1 MTTLLALFLA
11 LETTSGVVFPRI
23 QQKTTPDVLSSAKA
37 EIERIIALSGAEVS
51 VIYRPVGGALHGEIL
66 INPDTTYH
74 AASTMKVPVMIE
86 LFRQVDAK
94 LIKLDDQIPVSNIFH
109 SIVDGSEY
117 TLASNEAAD
126 GPAFLAIGKTMSY
139 RDLCEQMITISS
151 NLATNVLMEKLGVE
165 NIRATVAKLKAPGM
179 NVLRGVEDQKAFDK
193 GMSNQT
199 TARALM
205 TLLTAIANGAA
216 GSKSSCAEMQAI
228 LKRQKFNDGI
238 PAGVPAE
245 IAVAHKTG
253 TITAIHHDAAIV
265 YAKEPYILV
274 VMTRGMP
281 DEKKSDLLI
290 AEISRIIYRMVTT
303 SASLTG
309 LGPVASDGLFL
320 ISPFTTIDVDP
331 PPSRLS
337 ASVR

>member
-1 MTTLLALFLA
+1 LSA
-11 LETTSGVVFPRI
+11 TTSGVVFSASH
-23 QQKTTPDVLSSAKA
+23 QKTTPDVVS
-37 EIERIIALSGAEVS
+37 EINRIVGLSGAEVS
-51 VIYRPVGGALHGEIL
+51 VVYRPLAAPSGSEIL
-66 INPDTTYH
+66 IDPDVVYH

-94 LIKLDDQIPVSNIFH
+94 SLKLDDQIPVSNIFH
-109 SIVDGSEY
+109 SIVDGSEF
-117 TLASNEAAD
+117 TLTSSEEAD
-126 GPAFLAIGKTMSY
+126 GPVFLAIGKTMSY

-165 NIRATVAKLKAPGM
+165 HIRATVAKLKAPGM

-205 TLLTAIANGAA
+205 TLLTAIADGTAA
-216 GSKSSCAEMQAI
+216 SQASCAEMQAI

-238 PAGVPAE
+238 PAGVPNDV
-245 IAVAHKTG
+245 AVGHKTG

-265 YAKEPYILV
+265 YAKHPYILV

-290 AEISRIIYRMVTT
+290 AEISRLIYESHS
-303 SASLTG
+303 SA
-309 LGPVASDGLFL
+309 
-320 ISPFTTIDVDP
+320 
-331 PPSRLS
+331 R
-337 ASVR
+337 

>member
-1 MTTLLALFLA
+1 MSPDPLSAVKT
-11 LETTSGVVFPRI
+11 EISRI
-23 QQKTTPDVLSSAKA
+23 VG
-37 EIERIIALSGAEVS
+37 LSGAEVS
-51 VIYRPVGGALHGEIL
+51 VVYRPLAGKGREIL
-66 INPDTTYH
+66 INPGTVYH

-86 LFRQVDAK
+86 LFRQADAK
-94 LIKLDDQIPVSNIFH
+94 MIRLDDPVPVSNIFH
-109 SIVDGSEY
+109 SIVDGSEF
-117 TLASNEAAD
+117 TLTSSEEAD

-165 NIRATVAKLKAPGM
+165 RIRATVTRLHADGM

-199 TARALM
+199 TADALA
-205 TLLTAIANGAA
+205 TLLTAIFNGTAA
-216 GSKSSCAEMQAI
+216 SKAACAEMQEI

-238 PAGVPAE
+238 PAGLPKDVPAG
-245 IAVAHKTG
+245 HKTG

-265 YAKEPYILV
+265 YAKNPYVLV

-290 AEISRIIYRMVTT
+290 AEISRLVY
-303 SASLTG
+303 SA
-309 LGPVASDGLFL
+309 AK
-320 ISPFTTIDVDP
+320 
-331 PPSRLS
+331 
-337 ASVR
+337 